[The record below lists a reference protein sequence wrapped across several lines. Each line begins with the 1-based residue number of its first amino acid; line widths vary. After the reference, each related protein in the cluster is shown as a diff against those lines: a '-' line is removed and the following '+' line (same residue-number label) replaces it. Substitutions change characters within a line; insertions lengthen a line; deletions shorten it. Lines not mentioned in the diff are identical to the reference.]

1 MQSTYE
7 ERKGFFVC
15 TKSWHWFMCYI
26 RKHNTGKN
34 RSTWPCLRLHVAGNN
49 QVSSNKSVFQWKL
62 WLIPE
67 STVYGLSHL
76 RGDAIDSNASVDPL
90 CAQGLSE
97 LYHPSFGCVIG
108 QLLLWVWHYWE
119 GHSTFKTYEEHFYQ
133 FSVILTLYNSEI
145 PLSEI
150 VKLTW
155 VYFIY

>member
-1 MQSTYE
+1 M
-7 ERKGFFVC
+7 
-15 TKSWHWFMCYI
+15 
-26 RKHNTGKN
+26 
-34 RSTWPCLRLHVAGNN
+34 
-49 QVSSNKSVFQWKL
+49 KL
-62 WLIPE
+62 WLNPE
-67 STVYGLSHL
+67 STVYGLSYL

-133 FSVILTLYNSEI
+133 FSVISTLSNSEI

-155 VYFIY
+155 VYFIYWTIVTVHFFSGLGSRSIDFPYRDFKNIFNKELWFMLSLKIYLSVFGNTFLKVT